1 MARYAAFLRGINLA
15 SRNRISSDELREIFE
30 GMGLEDVAPFRTSGN
45 VVFAGPKGPT
55 AKLGERIGRE
65 IEAKVGF
72 EVITFVRT
80 ERELVAMA
88 DHQPFRPALLKSR
101 GKLQVVLM
109 AKTPSAATRDKVLAL
124 GSDDDR
130 LAFEGRE
137 LYWLPRGGTRESA
150 LDKRKLDELLRPLTQ
165 RTKGTIEEIAR
176 KFFA

>member
-1 MARYAAFLRGINLA
+1 LSRYAAFLRGVNLA
-15 SRNRISSDELREIFE
+15 SRNRVSSAELRGIFE
-30 GMGLEDVAPFRTSGN
+30 GMGFEDVAPFRTSGN
-45 VVFAGPKGPT
+45 VVFEGPKEP
-55 AKLGERIGRE
+55 AARLGERIGKE
-65 IEAKVGF
+65 IEARMGF

-80 ERELVAMA
+80 DRELLAMA
-88 DHQPFRPALLKSR
+88 EHQPFTPALLKSR

-109 AKTPSAATRDKVLAL
+109 AKKPSAAARDKVLAL

-150 LDKRKLDELLRPLTQ
+150 LEKRKLDELLSPVTQ
-165 RTKGTIEEIAR
+165 RTKGTIEEIAK